1 MEGAYG
7 HGPVRQM
14 DIFRWQDRKI
24 AERRNRLS
32 SDIRPSTL
40 LSRGS
45 VTPGLVREHGVKQQ
59 SDFGIDYPIKRE
71 TAPQNFLK
79 LFYPFHYS
87 VGMAVE
93 KQLSGS
99 DLTRHQTVIL
109 WIIHSKGEG
118 GHTIHRKTIERLI
131 GEWYEL
137 GSPAISKVL
146 RAMADKDLN
155 LISIRE
161 SKASAREK
169 IIRLTKKGQS
179 TVNEMMKRT
188 EAFIK
193 LISDELTDEEIA
205 NGMEFMSRVGVI
217 VEGGFSGQKG

>member
-1 MEGAYG
+1 M
-7 HGPVRQM
+7 
-14 DIFRWQDRKI
+14 
-24 AERRNRLS
+24 
-32 SDIRPSTL
+32 
-40 LSRGS
+40 
-45 VTPGLVREHGVKQQ
+45 REYRVKQQ

-71 TAPQNFLK
+71 TAPKNFLK

-93 KQLSGS
+93 KHLSGP

-146 RAMADKDLN
+146 RAMADKNLN
-155 LISIRE
+155 LISIKE
-161 SKASAREK
+161 SRTSAREK
-169 IIRLTKKGQS
+169 VIRLTKKGQA
-179 TVNEMMKRT
+179 TVNDMMERT
-188 EAFIK
+188 EAFIR
-193 LISDELTDEEIA
+193 LIADELTDEEISK
-205 NGMEFMSRVGVI
+205 GMEFMSRVGAI
-217 VEGGFSGQKG
+217 VESGLDQQK

>member
-1 MEGAYG
+1 M
-7 HGPVRQM
+7 
-14 DIFRWQDRKI
+14 
-24 AERRNRLS
+24 
-32 SDIRPSTL
+32 
-40 LSRGS
+40 
-45 VTPGLVREHGVKQQ
+45 KQQ

-71 TAPQNFLK
+71 TAPKNFLK

-93 KQLSGS
+93 KHLSGP

-146 RAMADKDLN
+146 RAMADKNLN
-155 LISIRE
+155 LISIKE
-161 SKASAREK
+161 SRTSAREK
-169 IIRLTKKGQS
+169 VIRLTKKGQA
-179 TVNEMMKRT
+179 TVNDMMERT
-188 EAFIK
+188 EAFIR
-193 LISDELTDEEIA
+193 LIADELTDEEISK
-205 NGMEFMSRVGVI
+205 GMEFMSRVGAI
-217 VEGGFSGQKG
+217 VESGLDQKK

>member
-1 MEGAYG
+1 M
-7 HGPVRQM
+7 
-14 DIFRWQDRKI
+14 
-24 AERRNRLS
+24 
-32 SDIRPSTL
+32 
-40 LSRGS
+40 
-45 VTPGLVREHGVKQQ
+45 KQQ
-59 SDFGIDYPIKRE
+59 SDFGIDYPVKRD

-93 KQLSGS
+93 KHLSGS

-109 WIIHSKGEG
+109 WIIHSKGED

-146 RAMADKDLN
+146 RAMADKPLN

-161 SKASAREK
+161 SKSSGREK
-169 IIRLTKKGQS
+169 VIRLTKKGQA
-179 TVNEMMKRT
+179 TVNEMMNRT
-188 EAFIK
+188 EAFIE
-193 LISDELTDEEIA
+193 LISNQLTDEEIA
-205 NGMEFMSRVGVI
+205 NGMEFMSRVGAI
-217 VEGGFSGQKG
+217 VESGLTGPKT